1 MVVAK
6 RWNKDR
12 GAIGHTANGL
22 SVVAASAMHPAFVI
36 LDIAGGYPDEGQA
49 GGTFH
54 GVMKYHAG
62 GAGGKN
68 FSRLRQ
74 CKNGNLDFHSV

>member
-1 MVVAK
+1 MVGTK
-6 RWNKDR
+6 RWNQNR
-12 GAIGHTANGL
+12 CAIGHAANRLGIIPT
-22 SVVAASAMHPAFVI
+22 SAMHPAFVI

-68 FSRLRQ
+68 FSCLGQ
-74 CKNGNLDFHSV
+74 CKNGNLDFRSV